1 MTQFDYWYL
10 DNWGYVVFLAVVI
23 CIIITPFVEA
33 YHAKPNEQD
42 RKRKEYF
49 DRYIEENDKL

>member
-1 MTQFDYWYL
+1 MTQFDYWHL

-42 RKRKEYF
+42 RKRK
-49 DRYIEENDKL
+49 